1 MIQLK
6 TLLIL
11 FAVFCFGVLHGQR
24 NVKDSAIATPW
35 IGVHYGGNFPSGDL
49 NDRYGYLNHIGIM
62 SGYKTAK
69 QLYLG
74 LDANFMFGN
83 QVKMTGLFDH
93 LVDSQGNITDINGD
107 IAIVLVM
114 PRGFNTNLSIGGLWP
129 VWGSNKNSGIFVH
142 GGAGFLLHH
151 MRIETQNQ
159 VIPQL
164 ELDYKKGYDRL
175 TTGINTH
182 QFIGYSFMADG
193 GFYNF
198 YGGLYAQQGFTKNRR
213 TIFFDQPTTPVSTDL
228 RLDLQFGFR
237 LGWFIPIYK
246 RKPKD
251 FYYN

>member
-6 TLLIL
+6 TLIILI
-11 FAVFCFGVLHGQR
+11 AVFCFGVLHGQR

-35 IGVHYGGNFPSGDL
+35 IGVHYGGNFPSADL

-62 SGYKTAK
+62 AGYKTAK

-83 QVKMTGLFDH
+83 NVKMTGLFDH

-114 PRGFNTNLSIGGLWP
+114 PRGFNTNFSIGGLWP

-198 YGGLYAQQGFTKNRR
+198 YAGMYAQQGFTKNRR

>member
-11 FAVFCFGVLHGQR
+11 IAVFCFGVLHGQR

-49 NDRYGYLNHIGIM
+49 SDRYGYLNHIGIM
-62 SGYKTAK
+62 AGYKTAK

-114 PRGFNTNLSIGGLWP
+114 PRGFNTNL
-129 VWGSNKNSGIFVH
+129 
-142 GGAGFLLHH
+142 
-151 MRIETQNQ
+151 
-159 VIPQL
+159 
-164 ELDYKKGYDRL
+164 
-175 TTGINTH
+175 
-182 QFIGYSFMADG
+182 
-193 GFYNF
+193 
-198 YGGLYAQQGFTKNRR
+198 
-213 TIFFDQPTTPVSTDL
+213 
-228 RLDLQFGFR
+228 
-237 LGWFIPIYK
+237 
-246 RKPKD
+246 
-251 FYYN
+251 